1 MVETHTPKK
10 QKKRVQEQIN
20 IQVEE
25 IANIH
30 AEEELQQM
38 IAGLDRSNEI
48 IAKHLEEYDQ
58 AAAELTI
65 REMIEL
71 FSELVKYQDHHSKI
85 LRNNLGWKVK
95 DFKGMS
101 FEEVDVKFKTIWEQI
116 KGGVS
121 KIPKGEAAWL
131 KRKGIRSEQES
142 TKKQKTTEEVPKEVK
157 SYDEIPGEKIKEL
170 IRVVLIEEVYVE
182 ALQIDRDD
190 LNQLWSLV
198 KETLSIRPATDEKE
212 MELWVELKRLFEPD
226 VEDHLWTHTQHI
238 KHAPVEWRLYDT
250 CEVHHMDVAGKYGK
264 KKKGKKNKGLLRASK
279 INNIEGKV
287 MGKDGNPLRRAVHGV
302 HGVNDY
308 DKGYSNEKMNIGSS
322 SNKNNESVND
332 TFVSNPV
339 TLTSTNDAPTNTSHA
354 HDVIRPEMVNPSVNL
369 GFGKEDEFWSSSK
382 SPIRS
387 V

>member
-142 TKKQKTTEEVPKEVK
+142 TKKQKTTEEVHTEGQR
-157 SYDEIPGEKIKEL
+157 SYWKITRLGGSSANYQFFIDMLK
-170 IRVVLIEEVYVE
+170 
-182 ALQIDRDD
+182 QIDRDD

-250 CEVHHMDVAGKYGK
+250 CEVHHVMFKDLEIFMLVE
-264 KKKGKKNKGLLRASK
+264 KNY
-279 INNIEGKV
+279 
-287 MGKDGNPLRRAVHGV
+287 PLRKAFALV
-302 HGVNDY
+302 
-308 DKGYSNEKMNIGSS
+308 MIC
-322 SNKNNESVND
+322 NK
-332 TFVSNPV
+332 
-339 TLTSTNDAPTNTSHA
+339 L
-354 HDVIRPEMVNPSVNL
+354 
-369 GFGKEDEFWSSSK
+369 
-382 SPIRS
+382 
-387 V
+387 